1 MKRMDGKTPVFA
13 PGTPVEWIGV
23 VCEGNKI
30 MAMVGPDLQQG
41 PGGFGDTI
49 PEALRGLADQ
59 MEKEKW
65 TSQSELR
72 QPPHHRLISRDEH
85 QGGSRR

>member
-1 MKRMDGKTPVFA
+1 MERTDTKTPVFA

-41 PGGFGDTI
+41 LGD
-49 PEALRGLADQ
+49 LAA
-59 MEKEKW
+59 
-65 TSQSELR
+65 
-72 QPPHHRLISRDEH
+72 P
-85 QGGSRR
+85 SRRR

>member
-1 MKRMDGKTPVFA
+1 MDRKPVFA

-41 PGGFGDTI
+41 LGGFGDTI
-49 PEALRGLADQ
+49 PEALRDLAER

-65 TSQSELR
+65 IFETVNLR
-72 QPPHHRLISRDEH
+72 QPPKLKVVSRNEH
-85 QGGSRR
+85 QGR